1 MRFSAVLPQLLSP
14 SLPVAP
20 AYAGGPMASA
30 PAHEIP
36 AREPS
41 PAQGWQA
48 EPAEFDLA
56 QRVRESGEW

>member
-36 AREPS
+36 AREPLS
-41 PAQGWQA
+41 AQGWQA

>member
-20 AYAGGPMASA
+20 AFAGAPMASA
-30 PAHEIP
+30 PAHDNA

-41 PAQGWQA
+41 PGWQA